1 MTILVLTGAPGIGKT
16 TSVIRAASS
25 LRDRGLKVGG
35 IVSRD
40 LRINNK
46 RIGFEFVDLITN
58 ETIVLASITGN
69 GPKVGKYFV
78 NLASCRFAAERLS
91 SAAKNCDVI
100 ICDEIGPMELKS
112 IEFIHSVENLID
124 VDKKVIVVAH
134 QKLHHPLID
143 QFRNKSSLLII
154 LNLENREKVNEI
166 LLDGLLVE

>member
-16 TSVIRAASS
+16 TAVIRAASS

-78 NLASCRFAAERLS
+78 NLAGCRFCS
-91 SAAKNCDVI
+91 
-100 ICDEIGPMELKS
+100 
-112 IEFIHSVENLID
+112 
-124 VDKKVIVVAH
+124 
-134 QKLHHPLID
+134 
-143 QFRNKSSLLII
+143 
-154 LNLENREKVNEI
+154 
-166 LLDGLLVE
+166 